1 MGRPTVAVIGCG
13 PFGLAT
19 LKNLLEE
26 DFDATAFDKRHS
38 IGGVWEFNENV
49 NYTSTLPTTVSNV
62 SKYKSCFTDFPVPDD
77 MPVFLSASQVS
88 DYLKSYAQNFD
99 LYRHIRFN
107 TEVRKVERD
116 ADNTKWQLY
125 LSGEKGEEVIDYD
138 KVVFCSGLTALSR
151 VPNIEG
157 IQQFAGKVIHSQA
170 FKHPSDF
177 AGMKVLVVGLGNSA
191 VDTCTELVGFAE
203 KVYVSH
209 RHGMNIFPRYCKGKP
224 LDFHIRRRDEA
235 IKHALA
241 AIAPGLSKKLHDMY
255 VQRLTKESF
264 NLDPAWRIHPPPSI
278 LTHQPTI
285 SDSFV
290 DCLQD
295 GSISSVVGIRRF
307 RNGNGVELVDGS
319 VIAVDAVIFG
329 TGYLPDFGIFAGQDL
344 TSDPKTSEHGD
355 LGYDWGYRLPFPRL
369 YQNIFPPEYSDSIAF
384 LNNWAFAVGTFPI
397 ADLASMA
404 IAQVWRGT
412 FALPSREDM
421 DREID
426 VNHLWLRSLAKE
438 ESVYPAIVPEGPWL
452 HWLHK
457 AAGTGVNENLGYGL
471 QGWLFW
477 FRNPRFCNLLMGG
490 VASVH
495 TFRLFDGRRKKWQGA
510 KDAILRAND
519 NAKLYI
525 EKH

>member
-1 MGRPTVAVIGCG
+1 MGRSTVAVIGCG
-13 PFGLAT
+13 PSGLAT

-38 IGGVWEFNENV
+38 IGGVWEYNENV

-62 SKYKSCFTDFPVPDD
+62 SKYKNCFTDFPVPDD
-77 MPVFLSASQVS
+77 MPAYLSASQVS
-88 DYLKSYAQNFD
+88 DYLKSYAQHFD
-99 LYRHIRFN
+99 LYPHIRLN
-107 TEVRKVERD
+107 TEVRKVARD
-116 ADNTKWQLY
+116 ADNTKWRLY
-125 LSGEKGEEVIDYD
+125 LSSEKGEEIFDFD
-138 KVVFCSGLTALSR
+138 KVVFCSGLTALR
-151 VPNIEG
+151 CVPDIEG

-170 FKHPSDF
+170 FKHPNDF

-191 VDTCTELVGFAE
+191 VDTCTELVGLAE

-209 RHGMNIFPRYCKGKP
+209 RNGINIFPRHCKGKP

-235 IKHALA
+235 IKHALTA
-241 AIAPGLSKKLHDMY
+241 VAPGLSKTLHDRY

-290 DCLQD
+290 SCLHD
-295 GSISSVVGIRRF
+295 GTISSVDGICRF
-307 RNGNGVELVDGS
+307 RNENDVELVDGS
-319 VIAVDAVIFG
+319 VIAVDAVIFC
-329 TGYLPDFGIFAGQDL
+329 TGYSPDFEIFAGQDL
-344 TSDPKTSEHGD
+344 TSDPTTSEHHD
-355 LGYDWGYRLPFPRL
+355 LGHDRGYTLPFTRL

-384 LNNWAFAVGTFPI
+384 LNNWAFTVGAFPI

-404 IAQVWRGT
+404 IAQVWRGA
-412 FALPSREDM
+412 FSLPSRVDM
-421 DREID
+421 DHEID
-426 VNHLWLRSLAKE
+426 ASHLWLRSLAKDD
-438 ESVYPAIVPEGPWL
+438 SVYPGIVPEGPWL

-457 AAGTGVNENLGYGL
+457 AAGTGVNEKLGYGL

-477 FRNPRFCNLLMGG
+477 FRHPRFCNLLMGG
-490 VASVH
+490 LASVH

-510 KDAILRAND
+510 KEAILRAND
-519 NAKLYI
+519 NAKQYI
-525 EKH
+525 DRH